1 MMIDRF
7 PRKEVEMMN
16 VTKFENAH
24 SIQYKAEKITEDA
37 LQNEHNYLVAES
49 LTKKL
54 LEKGLIT
61 QTEYKKIM
69 AKNRITFSPLLAEIM
84 S

>member
-1 MMIDRF
+1 MMIDRV
-7 PRKEVEMMN
+7 PRKEVEMMK
-16 VTKFENAH
+16 VTKLEDAH
-24 SIQYKAEKITEDA
+24 SIQYRSENLTEAA
-37 LQNEHNYLVAES
+37 LQNEHDYLVAES

>member
-1 MMIDRF
+1 MIDRF
-7 PRKEVEMMN
+7 PRKEVEMMK
-16 VTKFENAH
+16 VTKLEDVD
-24 SIQYKAEKITEDA
+24 SIQYKSEKLPETA
-37 LQNEHNYLVAES
+37 LKNEHDYLVAES

-61 QTEYKKIM
+61 QTEYKNIM
-69 AKNRITFSPLLAEIM
+69 AKNRNTFSPLLAEIM

>member
-1 MMIDRF
+1 MIDRF
-7 PRKEVEMMN
+7 PQKEVEKMK
-16 VTKFENAH
+16 VTKLDDVDSVKYEAKK
-24 SIQYKAEKITEDA
+24 STETEIK
-37 LQNEHNYLVAES
+37 NEHDYLVADS

>member
-1 MMIDRF
+1 MIDRF
-7 PRKEVEMMN
+7 PQKEVEKMK
-16 VTKFENAH
+16 VTKLDDVDSVKYEAKK
-24 SIQYKAEKITEDA
+24 STETEIK
-37 LQNEHNYLVAES
+37 NEHDYLVAES

>member
-1 MMIDRF
+1 M
-7 PRKEVEMMN
+7 K
-16 VTKFENAH
+16 VTKLDDVD
-24 SIQYKAEKITEDA
+24 SIQYKSEKLSETA
-37 LQNEHNYLVAES
+37 LKNEHDYLVAET

-54 LEKGLIT
+54 LEKGFIT
-61 QTEYKKIM
+61 QTEFEKIM

>member
-1 MMIDRF
+1 MIDRF
-7 PRKEVEMMN
+7 PRKEVEMMK
-16 VTKFENAH
+16 VTKLEDAH
-24 SIQYKAEKITEDA
+24 SIQYKSEKLSETA
-37 LQNEHNYLVAES
+37 LKNEHDYLVAES

-61 QTEYKKIM
+61 QTEYKNIM

>member
-1 MMIDRF
+1 MIDRF
-7 PRKEVEMMN
+7 PRKEVEMMK
-16 VTKFENAH
+16 VTKLEDVDSVKYEA
-24 SIQYKAEKITEDA
+24 KKLTETEIK
-37 LQNEHNYLVAES
+37 NEHDYLVAES

-69 AKNRITFSPLLAEIM
+69 EKNRITFSPLLAKLM

>member
-1 MMIDRF
+1 MIDRF
-7 PRKEVEMMN
+7 PRKEVEMMK
-16 VTKFENAH
+16 VTKLDDVDSVKYEAKK
-24 SIQYKAEKITEDA
+24 STETEIK
-37 LQNEHNYLVAES
+37 NEHDYLVAES

>member
-1 MMIDRF
+1 MIDRF
-7 PRKEVEMMN
+7 PRKEVEKMK
-16 VTKFENAH
+16 VTKLDDVDSVKYEAKK
-24 SIQYKAEKITEDA
+24 STETEIK
-37 LQNEHNYLVAES
+37 NEHDYLVAES

-61 QTEYKKIM
+61 QTEYKNIM

>member
-1 MMIDRF
+1 MIDRF
-7 PRKEVEMMN
+7 PRKEVEMMK
-16 VTKFENAH
+16 VTKLDDVDSIENK
-24 SIQYKAEKITEDA
+24 SGKLSKTE
-37 LQNEHNYLVAES
+37 LKYELYYFVAEI

-61 QTEYKKIM
+61 QTEYKNIM

>member
-1 MMIDRF
+1 M
-7 PRKEVEMMN
+7 K
-16 VTKFENAH
+16 VTKLEDAY
-24 SIQYKAEKITEDA
+24 SIQYNSEKLSETA
-37 LQNEHNYLVAES
+37 LKNEHNYLVAEK

-61 QTEYKKIM
+61 QAEYKKVM

>member
-7 PRKEVEMMN
+7 PRKEVEKMK
-16 VTKFENAH
+16 VTKLDDVDSVKYEAKK
-24 SIQYKAEKITEDA
+24 STETEIK
-37 LQNEHNYLVAES
+37 NEHDYLVAES

-69 AKNRITFSPLLAEIM
+69 ANNRITFSPLLAEIM

>member
-1 MMIDRF
+1 MM
-7 PRKEVEMMN
+7 K
-16 VTKFENAH
+16 VTKLEDVEA
-24 SIQYKAEKITEDA
+24 IQYKSEKITKDE
-37 LQNEHNYLVAES
+37 LQNEHDYLVAES

-61 QTEYKKIM
+61 QTEFEKIM
-69 AKNRITFSPLLAEIM
+69 AKNRITFPPLLAEIM

>member
-1 MMIDRF
+1 MM
-7 PRKEVEMMN
+7 K
-16 VTKFENAH
+16 VTKLEDAH
-24 SIQYKAEKITEDA
+24 SIQYRSEKITEDA

-54 LEKGLIT
+54 LEKNLIT
-61 QTEYKKIM
+61 QTEFEKIM
-69 AKNRITFSPLLAEIM
+69 AKNRITFPPLLAEIM

>member
-1 MMIDRF
+1 MIDRF
-7 PRKEVEMMN
+7 PRKEVEMMK
-16 VTKFENAH
+16 VTKLEDAH
-24 SIQYKAEKITEDA
+24 SIQYKSEKLSETE
-37 LQNEHNYLVAES
+37 LKNEHDYLVAES

>member
-1 MMIDRF
+1 M
-7 PRKEVEMMN
+7 K
-16 VTKFENAH
+16 VTKLEDAH
-24 SIQYKAEKITEDA
+24 SIQYKSEKLSETA
-37 LQNEHNYLVAES
+37 LKNEHNYLVAEK

-61 QTEYKKIM
+61 QAEYKKVM

>member
-1 MMIDRF
+1 MIDRF
-7 PRKEVEMMN
+7 PRKEVEMMK
-16 VTKFENAH
+16 VTKLDDVD
-24 SIQYKAEKITEDA
+24 SIQYKSGKLSETE
-37 LQNEHNYLVAES
+37 LKNEHDYLVAES

-61 QTEYKKIM
+61 QTEYKNIM

>member
-1 MMIDRF
+1 M
-7 PRKEVEMMN
+7 K
-16 VTKFENAH
+16 VTKLEDAH
-24 SIQYKAEKITEDA
+24 SVKYKGTKPTETEIK
-37 LQNEHNYLVAES
+37 NEHDYLVAES
-49 LTKKL
+49 FTRKL

-61 QTEYKKIM
+61 QTEYKKII

>member
-1 MMIDRF
+1 MIDRF
-7 PRKEVEMMN
+7 PRKEVEMMK
-16 VTKFENAH
+16 VTKLDDVD
-24 SIQYKAEKITEDA
+24 SIQYKSVKLSETE
-37 LQNEHNYLVAES
+37 LKNEHDYLVAES

-61 QTEYKKIM
+61 QTEYKNIM

>member
-1 MMIDRF
+1 MIDRF
-7 PRKEVEMMN
+7 PRKEVEMMK
-16 VTKFENAH
+16 VTKLEDVDSVKYEA
-24 SIQYKAEKITEDA
+24 KKLTETEIK
-37 LQNEHNYLVAES
+37 NEHDYLVAES

-69 AKNRITFSPLLAEIM
+69 EKNRITFSPFLAEIM

>member
-1 MMIDRF
+1 MM
-7 PRKEVEMMN
+7 K
-16 VTKFENAH
+16 VTKLEDVDSVKYEA
-24 SIQYKAEKITEDA
+24 KKPTETEIK
-37 LQNEHNYLVAES
+37 NEHDYLVAES

-61 QTEYKKIM
+61 QAEYKEIM